1 MQGLKFPL
9 HSFFLACVFIYMCK
23 LRKHTLNAQWKRLL
37 LPHKLIFD
45 SLILPS
51 SVFTHLLPGESVFV
65 PLRLN

>member
-9 HSFFLACVFIYMCK
+9 HSFFLVCVFIYMCK
-23 LRKHTLNAQWKRLL
+23 LRNHTLNSQWKRFL
-37 LPHKLIFD
+37 LPHQLIFD